1 MPEHTSHRHRDP
13 VRTHRVHADRSA
25 GAVPGLPDPGRATQV
40 STGDARE
47 LTVLF
52 FDRLGE
58 LEEGTREYQYVRN
71 TLIEMN
77 LSLVRFVANRFR
89 NRGGGEMEDIV
100 QVGTVGLIKAIDR
113 FDLSREVAFT
123 SFAIPYVQGEIMRY
137 FRDTSWAVHV
147 PRRLQELRVAL
158 ARAREHLVAALDRDP
173 TVRDLA
179 EHLGL
184 TEAEV
189 DEGMVAAAGYR
200 AGSLDTPNTDSDAE
214 HAALSSGRTH
224 PEQIG
229 VDDPGMQLM
238 EDIRA
243 LVPHMAELDDR
254 ERTILELRFGQELT
268 QARIGAE
275 LGISQMHVSRI
286 LTRTLTKLRTHLL
299 AED

>member
-123 SFAIPYVQGEIMRY
+123 SFAIPYVQGEIMR
-137 FRDTSWAVHV
+137 
-147 PRRLQELRVAL
+147 
-158 ARAREHLVAALDRDP
+158 
-173 TVRDLA
+173 
-179 EHLGL
+179 
-184 TEAEV
+184 
-189 DEGMVAAAGYR
+189 
-200 AGSLDTPNTDSDAE
+200 
-214 HAALSSGRTH
+214 
-224 PEQIG
+224 
-229 VDDPGMQLM
+229 
-238 EDIRA
+238 
-243 LVPHMAELDDR
+243 
-254 ERTILELRFGQELT
+254 
-268 QARIGAE
+268 
-275 LGISQMHVSRI
+275 
-286 LTRTLTKLRTHLL
+286 
-299 AED
+299 

>member
-1 MPEHTSHRHRDP
+1 
-13 VRTHRVHADRSA
+13 
-25 GAVPGLPDPGRATQV
+25 
-40 STGDARE
+40 
-47 LTVLF
+47 
-52 FDRLGE
+52 
-58 LEEGTREYQYVRN
+58 EGTREHQYVRN

-123 SFAIPYVQGEIMRY
+123 SFAIPYVQGEIMRH

-147 PRRLQELRVAL
+147 PRRLQELRVEL
-158 ARAREHLVAALDRDP
+158 ARAREHLVSVLDRDP
-173 TVRDLA
+173 SVEDLA
-179 EHLGL
+179 EHLGR
-184 TEAEV
+184 TKDEV

-200 AGSLDTPNTDSDAE
+200 AGSLDTPNADSDTD

-224 PEQIG
+224 PAQIG
-229 VDDPGMQLM
+229 TDDHDMQLM